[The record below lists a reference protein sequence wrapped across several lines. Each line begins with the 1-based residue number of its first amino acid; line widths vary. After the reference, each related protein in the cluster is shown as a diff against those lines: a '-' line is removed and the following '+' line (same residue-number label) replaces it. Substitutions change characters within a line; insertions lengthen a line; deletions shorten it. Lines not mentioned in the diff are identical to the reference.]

1 MKIHLTARRLKITE
15 PIERYVMQKLEKAE
29 RYFDH
34 LVWAQV
40 VLFIEK
46 RTHKAEIIIHGA
58 RQTFRALA
66 AAGDLY
72 SAIDL
77 ASDKMDKQ
85 IKKYKDRLRDHHKAP
100 EAVAAPAAVAAAVA
114 PPLELAV
121 VKTAVSSV
129 TAQEAASRLD
139 ESGQKF
145 LLFEDKDSKQIHV
158 IYRRDDDSYCVVQPI
173 RKK

>member
-1 MKIHLTARRLKITE
+1 MKVHLTARRLKITE
-15 PIERYVMQKLEKAE
+15 AIERYVMQKLEKAE
-29 RYFDH
+29 KYFDH

-46 RTHKAEIIIHGA
+46 RTHKAEIVIHGA

-85 IKKYKDRLRDHHKAP
+85 IKKYKDRLRDHHKTP
-100 EAVAAPAAVAAAVA
+100 ELTPAGVERAVA
-114 PPLELAV
+114 PPVALAV
-121 VKTAVSSV
+121 LKTAVSAI
-129 TAQEAASRLD
+129 TPQEAVVRLD
-139 ESGQKF
+139 ESGHSF
-145 LLFEDKDSKQIHV
+145 LLFEDRESRQIHV
-158 IYRRDDDSYCVVQPI
+158 IYRRNDDSYCIVQPV
-173 RKK
+173 RKR

>member
-15 PIERYVMQKLEKAE
+15 AIERYVMQKLEKAE
-29 RYFDH
+29 KYFDH

-46 RTHKAEIIIHGA
+46 RTHKAEIVIHGA

-77 ASDKMDKQ
+77 ASDKMDAQ

-100 EAVAAPAAVAAAVA
+100 EAEAVPARGGACAPV
-114 PPLELAV
+114 ELAV
-121 VKTAVSSV
+121 VKAAVRTV
-129 TAQEAASRLD
+129 TPQEAAFQLD
-139 ESGQKF
+139 ESGHNF
-145 LLFEDKDSKQIHV
+145 MLFEDQESRQINM
-158 IYRRDDDSYCVVQPI
+158 IYRRSDDSYCVVQPV
-173 RKK
+173 RKR